1 MNLFSDTNPL
11 SKGLDFSLSYKM
23 SEVSQTMT
31 NAKEA
36 NLRDSKISR
45 ILNQRFDVLAQ
56 HVNEK

>member
-11 SKGLDFSLSYKM
+11 SKGLDFSFSDKM
-23 SEVSQTMT
+23 SEVFQTMT